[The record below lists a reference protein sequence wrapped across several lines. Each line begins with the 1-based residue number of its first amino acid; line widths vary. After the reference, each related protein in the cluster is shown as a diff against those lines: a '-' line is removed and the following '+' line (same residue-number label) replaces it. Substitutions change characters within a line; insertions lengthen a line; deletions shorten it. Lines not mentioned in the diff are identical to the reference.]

1 MEVQNIWQWIL
12 IPFDAMGVW
21 LLARPSDLINFWT
34 ARRAPASDVDR
45 FVARVLG
52 VIILWTQIAAW
63 AARAKRSNT
72 EATLPWLLIAVG
84 LGALVFLGYHSLRLL
99 ASRPDR
105 RAEVEEAKRHR
116 IRSES
121 DEDARARYRAAW
133 QKYRKLRIA
142 FPLLSLGWLPFGFL
156 LFGASRF
163 LQWNES
169 VAMIIMLALIPFVPV
184 LGWQWSFW
192 QCPRCGFAFKG
203 KYDPFFPKRCHY
215 CELPMWA
222 ESPDE

>member
-21 LLARPSDLINFWT
+21 LLARPGDLINFWT

-45 FVARVLG
+45 FVARALG

-63 AARAKRSNT
+63 AAQGKRSNA
-72 EATLPWLLIAVG
+72 EPTLRWSLIAVG
-84 LGALVFLGYHSLRLL
+84 LGALVFLGYHFLRLL

-105 RAEVEEAKRHR
+105 CAEVEEAKRHR

-121 DEDARARYRAAW
+121 DEEARGRYGAAW
-133 QKYRKLRIA
+133 QKYRRLRIA
-142 FPLLSLGWLPFGFL
+142 FPLLTLGWLPFGFL
-156 LFGASRF
+156 LFRAFRF
-163 LQWNES
+163 LRWNEN
-169 VAMIIMLALIPFVPV
+169 VAMIIMLALIPFMPV

-192 QCPRCGFAFKG
+192 QCPRCGYAFKG
-203 KYDPFFPKRCHY
+203 KSDPFFPKRCHY

-222 ESPDE
+222 ESPNQ